1 MKKEEKI
8 FTKGEEVFYE
18 LRGDFF
24 YCSFP
29 LAEFKGLAPEEL
41 KREVLKRGR
50 KKAEEMGMYSYQK
63 TVN

>member
-1 MKKEEKI
+1 MKKKEKV
-8 FTKGEEVFYE
+8 FVKGEDEKVFYE
-18 LRGDFF
+18 LGGDFF

-50 KKAEEMGMYSYQK
+50 KKAEEMGMYSY
-63 TVN
+63 